1 MDTTSLLDRVTST
14 VTNNFK
20 IFSGGVG
27 DRNYLE
33 KVRNLSSISPIT
45 EISIRWEKEKDIIF
59 ANTVIGKFTSPS
71 AKELPE
77 QSKQAE
83 FLFVK
88 PKNFS
93 KDSPIV
99 LVLAA
104 AGEEGYTKRLFT
116 MSVPLAQFGVA
127 SIILENSYSG
137 SRSLKKNKAEIT
149 NSISDFFKMI
159 ESTIEEGK
167 SIVHYFHE
175 MGYKKIVVSGVNFGG
190 SISALVAAT
199 SRLGISSVPCL
210 APDSPSKVYTESEIS
225 HSIDWSAFKKDFID
239 TESPL
244 KFIKEIFKE
253 IDIGKIPPP
262 KRADACIL
270 VGAKRDNFI
279 LPGSIQS
286 IQDHWKTSELRWI
299 DSGHTGSFLFHTGD
313 FRKAIL
319 DSIDRI

>member
-1 MDTTSLLDRVTST
+1 METTSLLDTVTSI

-33 KVRNLSSISPIT
+33 KIRRLSEISPIT
-45 EISIRWEKEKDIIF
+45 EISVKWEKEQDIIF
-59 ANTVIGKFTSPS
+59 ANTVIGKFISPS
-71 AKELPE
+71 AKDLPIE
-77 QSKQAE
+77 SKQAE

-99 LVLAA
+99 LLLAA
-104 AGEEGYTKRLFT
+104 AGEKGFTKRLFT
-116 MSVPLAQFGVA
+116 MSIPLAQSGVA
-127 SIILENSYSG
+127 SIILENSFSG
-137 SRSLKKNKAEIT
+137 SRRIQNDYPRNT

-167 SIVHYFHE
+167 SIVHYFNE
-175 MGYKKIVVSGVNFGG
+175 MGYQKIVVSGVNFGG
-190 SISALVAAT
+190 SISALIAAT
-199 SRLGISSVPCL
+199 SRLGISAVPCL

-225 HSIDWSAFKKDFID
+225 HSIDWSAFRKDFID
-239 TESPL
+239 KESPL
-244 KFIKEIFKE
+244 KFVKEIFSQ
-253 IDIGKIPPP
+253 IDIAKIPAP

-286 IQDHWKTSELRWI
+286 IQDHWKISELRWI

-313 FRKAIL
+313 FREAIL